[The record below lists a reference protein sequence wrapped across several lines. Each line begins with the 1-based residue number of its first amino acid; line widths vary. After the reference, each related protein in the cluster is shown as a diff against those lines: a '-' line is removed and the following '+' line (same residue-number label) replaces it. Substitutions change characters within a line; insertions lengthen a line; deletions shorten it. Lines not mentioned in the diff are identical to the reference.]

1 MKRKKNLKGLRAC
14 HAMEVSNKILETLE
28 ASSEDVSE
36 VQEMTLLLLTEIM
49 FNTAL
54 MVDISVDDDSNERG
68 AHDNKRDKQND
79 GRTS

>member
-1 MKRKKNLKGLRAC
+1 MKRQKNFKGLRAC
-14 HAMEVSNKILETLE
+14 HAIDVSNMILEKIE
-28 ASSEDVSE
+28 NSSESVSE

-54 MVDISVDDDSNERG
+54 MVDISVDDSNERG
-68 AHDNKRDKQND
+68 THDNKRNKQND

>member
-1 MKRKKNLKGLRAC
+1 M
-14 HAMEVSNKILETLE
+14 ILEKIE
-28 ASSEDVSE
+28 NSSESVSE

-54 MVDISVDDDSNERG
+54 MVDISVDDSNERG
-68 AHDNKRDKQND
+68 THDNKRNKQND